1 MTWDLEKAIAAEV
14 IKPASELRVTKEQ
27 EEDYTDGFLIEK
39 QPDVLTRGHVVSET
53 RITKIEQR
61 ATFSKYILNPT
72 KFNFAS
78 TVRILGYVMAFVTK
92 CGKNRRTV
100 GRLLSEGSLSFSVFS
115 SMLNISEKKE
125 GIKYVAVT
133 VETLA
138 TSAKT
143 TFAAYFTNIYWTEE
157 EISLYLKVHASITAD
172 ENQHLSD
179 RFLNLALL
187 YLYRKAASE
196 VKKFNGKEYVK
207 KIVVEKEGILY
218 PKLVCNDNK
227 GEQCSITM
235 EEQNNMDIL
244 SQLIMSVNLQ
254 LE

>member
-39 QPDVLTRGHVVSET
+39 QPGVLTRGHVVSET

-61 ATFSKYILNPT
+61 ATFSEYILNPT

-100 GRLLSEGSLSFSVFS
+100 GRLLNEGSLLFSVFS
-115 SMLNISEKKE
+115 SMLNISE
-125 GIKYVAVT
+125 
-133 VETLA
+133 
-138 TSAKT
+138 T

-157 EISLYLKVHASITAD
+157 EISLFLKVHASITAD